1 MKRTL
6 GFTFKLQVAYGIN
19 TTYYMLKSLPLLKK
33 ILPSSLYGALGLK
46 RFCFILY
53 VVFSIVA
60 IFLSKII
67 YYLLFFYLPL
77 RAYHTDLGAT
87 FLHIFF
93 HLSLIG
99 ALINTNV
106 FDLNKTNYY
115 AINNFRLDAKE
126 YIIINFVYGLIR
138 MALGYL
144 FLFTIFGYLYGLNAF
159 YIIVIILGLMSL
171 KIFAAYFKL
180 CYEEKIN
187 GKILTILVL
196 TLLAMAYL
204 LPLRGYVMPNLI
216 PLFAYVLLIVLVYP
230 FIMKLLNYRNY
241 HLYAKRKLAQFQ
253 KGQDSTR
260 GLNKILSE
268 KNISEDLT
276 ITSDQK
282 GFAYLNDLFIKRHK
296 KLLYQASK
304 RQCIVILILFGFLI
318 ALCVFLKEDLSK
330 LRAMILTYLPY
341 FVFVMYSL
349 NRGSEFCKCL
359 FMNCDHSLLSYAFFK
374 KPENLLKLFKLRL
387 LELVKVNLY
396 PALCISV
403 GLSLLLMLCKDTN
416 FMDHFIIFL
425 TLISLSV
432 FFSIHHLTLYYLL
445 EPYNLEG
452 IKSGAFIAVS
462 LVTYAICV
470 FFMFLRYSN
479 LIFGIL
485 ISLFCILYCLFA
497 YYLVYRFAPKTFK
510 LRR

>member
-6 GFTFKLQVAYGIN
+6 SFTFKLQVAYGVN
-19 TTYYMLKSLPLLKK
+19 TTYHTLKSLPLLKK
-33 ILPSSLYGALGLK
+33 FLPSSLYGALKLK
-46 RFCFILY
+46 RLCFIIY
-53 VVFSIVA
+53 IIYSILA

-67 YYLLFFYLPL
+67 YYLLFLYLPL

-93 HLSLIG
+93 LLSLIG

-106 FDLNKTNYY
+106 FDLNMTNYY

-126 YIIINFVYGLIR
+126 YIIISFVHGLVR

-144 FLFTIFGYLYGLNAF
+144 FLFAIFGYLYGLNAF
-159 YIIVIILGLMSL
+159 YIIVIILGLISL
-171 KIFAAYFKL
+171 KVMAAYFKL

-187 GKILTILVL
+187 GKITAFLVL
-196 TLLAMAYL
+196 VFLSMAYL

-216 PLFAYVLLIVLVYP
+216 PLFFYVLLIILVYP

-241 HLYAKRKLAQFQ
+241 HLYAKRKLAKF
-253 KGQDSTR
+253 KNGLDTDK

-268 KNISEDLT
+268 RNISEDLT

-304 RQCIVILILFGFLI
+304 RQCIFILVLFGFVI
-318 ALCVFLKEDLSK
+318 ALCVYLKEDLGE

-341 FVFVMYSL
+341 FVFIMYSL
-349 NRGSEFCKCL
+349 NRGGEFCKCL

-403 GLSLLLMLCKDTN
+403 GLSLLLVLCKDMN
-416 FMDHFIIFL
+416 FLDHFIIYL
-425 TLISLSV
+425 TLISLSI

-452 IKSGAFIAVS
+452 IKSAGFIVIS
-462 LVTYAICV
+462 LFTYAICV

-479 LIFGIL
+479 LVFGIL

-497 YYLVYRFAPKTFK
+497 YYLVYRFGPKTFK
-510 LRR
+510 LKR